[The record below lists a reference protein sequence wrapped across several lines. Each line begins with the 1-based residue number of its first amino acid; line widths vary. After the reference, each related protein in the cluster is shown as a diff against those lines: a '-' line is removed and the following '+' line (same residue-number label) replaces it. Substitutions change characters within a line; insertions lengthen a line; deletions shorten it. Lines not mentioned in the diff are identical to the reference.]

1 MNEPLAIA
9 DEVQVECTRMTS
21 TNALR
26 ALIGGMVAAGVLAAA
41 LWRGVPHGRVLLWLG
56 ITLAVYVVHAATL
69 LRWRAR
75 HRAGAQPRWTRWR
88 TLDSALLGLGWG
100 SAALIAPL
108 GAGHLPE
115 SAMVAATLCAV
126 TSGVAI
132 TTSTLRIAFRS
143 FLLAAWIPAIVAF
156 LSAGP
161 RLTTLIG
168 LGGALYVVML
178 SFVQWLACRDLQ
190 AAVRSRI
197 DAQALARE
205 LANAQTHQL
214 GVNVQLKRAH
224 DEVERLAFSDQ
235 LTGLANRRQFLERLA
250 PCLADARGSTCV
262 LLIDA
267 DHFKSINDTRGHSV
281 GDSALVAIADA
292 LRSTIRERDLAA
304 RLGGEEF
311 AVLAPAT
318 TFKHALVLAERVR
331 AAIAAAPVEGQPGL
345 ALTVSIGVAQAAPTA
360 KPDQVLRS
368 ADHALYAAKGN
379 GRNRVEAAGPVARG
393 AA

>member
-1 MNEPLAIA
+1 
-9 DEVQVECTRMTS
+9 MTT

-26 ALIGGMVAAGVLAAA
+26 ALIGGIAAAGVLAAA
-41 LWRGVPHGRVLLWLG
+41 LWRAVPHERVLLWLG
-56 ITLAVYVVHAATL
+56 VALSAYCVHAVTL
-69 LRWRAR
+69 LHSRAR
-75 HRAGAQPRWTRWR
+75 HRSGRHPRWTTWR
-88 TLDSALLGLGWG
+88 TIDSALVGFGWG
-100 SAALIAPL
+100 SATLIAAP
-108 GAGHLPE
+108 ASGHLAE
-115 SAMVAATLCAV
+115 TVMIAATLCAI
-126 TSGVAI
+126 TSGAAI
-132 TTSTLRIAFRS
+132 TTSALRIAFQS
-143 FLLAAWIPAIVAF
+143 FLLAAWIPTITVF
-156 LSAGP
+156 LLAGP
-161 RLTTLIG
+161 RLTTLIA
-168 LGGALYVVML
+168 LGGVFYLAVL
-178 SFVQWLACRDLQ
+178 SFLQWLACRDLQ
-190 AAVRSRI
+190 AGVRSRI

-214 GVNVQLKRAH
+214 GVNAQLKRAH

-235 LTGLANRRQFLERLA
+235 LTGLANRRQFLERLE

-262 LLIDA
+262 LLLDA

-281 GDSALVAIADA
+281 GDAALVAIADA

-331 AAIAAAPVEGQPGL
+331 AAIEAAHVDGQPGL
-345 ALTVSIGVAQAAPTA
+345 RLTVSIGVAQAAPKA
-360 KPDQVLRS
+360 KPDQVLRA